1 MINFNT
7 LQIRNFILLL
17 IAGGLLVSMSSCEQI
32 TDPSPTNELMQ
43 GVWSIESAYDEEG
56 NDITEKVTTLLPAYI
71 HLDDKNSVNSTC
83 GPLFMYIVYGNSK
96 FINVVSRIDEVFD
109 YADLSLTE
117 GEWFIKKAGQTD
129 KFTCEIK
136 MKFPGMNTLESI
148 LSDMGGINLG
158 FIENMIEAV
167 IYHKF
172 VNIEVEINE
181 LAPNQMT
188 WRIEDNTTPIYNTK
202 DEYGNY
208 ISWTGVSLDSY
219 SRCTIHWRKE
229 VKTITQLVQDAYDNN
244 KEK

>member
-1 MINFNT
+1 MLLSMLLGFN
-7 LQIRNFILLL
+7 
-17 IAGGLLVSMSSCEQI
+17 SCEKI
-32 TDPSPTNELMQ
+32 LNPKPTHELMQ
-43 GVWSIESAYDEEG
+43 GVWKVDVVYDDAG
-56 NDITEKVTTLLPAYI
+56 KDITDKVTTLLPAYI

-96 FINVVSRIDEVFD
+96 FINVVGRVDEIFD

-158 FIENMIEAV
+158 FLENMIEAV

-172 VNIEVEINE
+172 IDIEVGVNE
-181 LAPNQMT
+181 LFPNQMT
-188 WRIEDNTTPIYNTK
+188 WTIGNGVNPVYNTK
-202 DEYGNY
+202 DQYGNY
-208 ISWTGVSLDSY
+208 VLWHGVSLDAY
-219 SRCTIHWRKE
+219 SRCTIHWKKQSKSLTE
-229 VKTITQLVQDAYDNN
+229 LINAATHK
-244 KEK
+244 